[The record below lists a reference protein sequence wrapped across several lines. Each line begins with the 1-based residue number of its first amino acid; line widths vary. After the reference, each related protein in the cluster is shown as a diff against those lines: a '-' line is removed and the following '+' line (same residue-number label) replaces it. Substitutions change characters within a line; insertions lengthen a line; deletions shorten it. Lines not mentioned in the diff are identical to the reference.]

1 MWISRKHQKRTVTD
15 RVKAEIDEASDETQG
30 AVRSFFAWLNSPTFL
45 ARFHGYAT
53 LVWVLLMIPSLLL
66 WKESLLWVIIMSVWA
81 NVAGHWSSW
90 QASRAERQLERQKD
104 Q

>member
-1 MWISRKHQKRTVTD
+1 MWTSRKRKGKIKR
-15 RVKAEIDEASDETQG
+15 EIEETSEDHHG
-30 AVRSFFAWLNSPTFL
+30 PVRSFFDWLNSPTFL

-81 NVAGHWSSW
+81 AMMGHWSSW
-90 QASRAERQLERQKD
+90 QASRAERRIEQQNDSDGRKV
-104 Q
+104 

>member
-1 MWISRKHQKRTVTD
+1 MTWTSRKRKIKRKIK
-15 RVKAEIDEASDETQG
+15 REIDEASDDTQG

-45 ARFHGYAT
+45 TRFHGYAT

-90 QASRAERQLERQKD
+90 QAARSERRLERQKD

>member
-1 MWISRKHQKRTVTD
+1 MTWTSRKRKIKR
-15 RVKAEIDEASDETQG
+15 EIDEASDDTQG

-81 NVAGHWSSW
+81 AVTGHWSSW
-90 QASRAERQLERQKD
+90 QAARSERRLERQKD